1 MSEAAS
7 GRQRGWNGEM
17 PPARAYKARAGTTRA
32 AQSAEQDRAAG
43 GRYRRAVLLDGGRF
57 ARASITLRLYRKTR
71 RLRAYVRWSD
81 SGETR
86 ERYAGDVDAATR
98 SANLALAW
106 SKARAAGLVADEPL
120 PPSSTASSTAVRAV
134 MAANKSRDT
143 KPELALRS
151 LLHRKGL
158 RYRVDTRPLPDL
170 RRKADVVFPKAKV
183 AVFVDG
189 CYWHGCPEHHRPAK
203 RHSEFWQEKIQGNR
217 DRDAATNLAL
227 SESGWIVVRV
237 WEHDPPEE
245 AASRVAEIV
254 RERSGGPLSNT

>member
-1 MSEAAS
+1 M
-7 GRQRGWNGEM
+7 
-17 PPARAYKARAGTTRA
+17 
-32 AQSAEQDRAAG
+32 
-43 GRYRRAVLLDGGRF
+43 
-57 ARASITLRLYRKTR
+57 
-71 RLRAYVRWSD
+71 
-81 SGETR
+81 
-86 ERYAGDVDAATR
+86 DAATR